1 MLSDDPY
8 FDTVYADS
16 YPVLLRYAMLRLSD
30 PFDAEDVLQNV
41 YVRFLRRLERHGHA
55 DIEQPGAF
63 LLRMLRNEIA
73 VHYASRA
80 ARQARE
86 QALDDA
92 RLPADEPDLALRAA
106 TREEAEAVFAAA
118 KTLPGECYRAF
129 VLYYG
134 FDMSVEE
141 IAAAL
146 HVSRD
151 AVKSRLFRARRGIR
165 ARLAAEPSR
174 QPDPKDRKER

>member
-8 FDTVYADS
+8 FDAVYADS
-16 YPVLLRYAMLRLSD
+16 YPVLLRYAMLRLPD
-30 PFDAEDVLQNV
+30 PFDAEDVLQDV
-41 YVRFLRRLERHGHA
+41 YVRFLRRLARHGHA

-80 ARQARE
+80 ARQAHE

-106 TREEAEAVFAAA
+106 TREEAEAVYAAA
-118 KTLPGECYRAF
+118 KALPGECYRAF

-134 FDMSVEE
+134 FEMSLEE

-165 ARLAAEPSR
+165 AQLGAAPSS
-174 QPDPKDRKER
+174 QPDRKGEMTR